1 MPFAPRR
8 LVPTSPKH
16 VFLPRQRE
24 QPIPPRDDVIPRPSF
39 LFPHHREQVLIP
51 LRRSRRLSRP
61 ARHTI
66 CRLPWCSEL
75 RTVPALRAGRSS
87 PPLPT
92 PGDRQAARRYRVFF
106 RVRSLLEAIRTLR
119 VEIHRPRE
127 QGERVVYV
135 QRLTHVKRLAIFR
148 IDERAVI
155 PGSARNVVEI
165 TFPGEHRFGFGGVRI
180 EKL

>member
-16 VFLPRQRE
+16 VFPPQQRAP
-24 QPIPPRDDVIPRPSF
+24 PIPTRDAAIPRPSF

-51 LRRSRRLSRP
+51 LRRSRHLSRP

-75 RTVPALRAGRSS
+75 RTALALCEDRSS

-92 PGDRQAARRYRVFF
+92 PGDRQAAGPRGVFF

-119 VEIHRPRE
+119 VEIHRPRK
-127 QGERVVYV
+127 QGKRVVYV
-135 QRLTHVKRLAIFR
+135 QRLAHVKRLAIFR
-148 IDERAVI
+148 IDERTVI
-155 PGSARNVVEI
+155 PRSARNVVEI
-165 TFPGEHRFGFGGVRI
+165 TFPGEHRFRFGRIRI
-180 EKL
+180 EEL